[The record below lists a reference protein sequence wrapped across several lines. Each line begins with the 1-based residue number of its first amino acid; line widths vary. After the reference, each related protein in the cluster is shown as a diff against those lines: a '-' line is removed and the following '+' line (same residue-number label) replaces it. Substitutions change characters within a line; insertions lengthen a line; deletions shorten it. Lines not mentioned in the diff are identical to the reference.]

1 MNLSME
7 KEDKIKRLLA
17 RHGGDEQAVNMFDVG
32 VLSLYC

>member
-17 RHGGDEQAVNMFDVG
+17 RHGDDEQAVNMFDVG